1 MKVKDVIKKEVIKI
15 VPIVIATAAV
25 SICLTNI
32 HCNNKIKNTT
42 IQTPSTNVGIIKV
55 WDQESQS
62 VKEYEGKIVIESI
75 DNENSKAIY
84 VEMGDARQISET
96 KYNYIGTK

>member
-1 MKVKDVIKKEVIKI
+1 MKVKDVIKKEVIKT
-15 VPIVIATAAV
+15 VPIVIVTAAISV
-25 SICLTNI
+25 CLTSV
-32 HCNNKIKNTT
+32 HCNSKIKNTT
-42 IQTPSTNVGIIKV
+42 IDVPSSNVGFIRV

-62 VKEYEGKIVIESI
+62 IKEYEGKIIIESI
-75 DNENSKAIY
+75 DNENGKAIY

>member
-1 MKVKDVIKKEVIKI
+1 MKVKDVIKKEVIKAI
-15 VPIVIATAAV
+15 PIVFVTAAI

-32 HCNNKIKNTT
+32 HCNNKIKDTT
-42 IQTPSTNVGIIKV
+42 IDVPSTNVGFIRV

-62 VKEYEGKIVIESI
+62 IKEYEGKILIESV
-75 DNENSKAIY
+75 DSEDKKAIY